1 VPRRTRSRSRART
14 APPAPHRTP
23 PQRRTAA
30 GRLRRWVHRRPL
42 VVAAALVGLHLAL
55 AYAVFQPAPH
65 PGGDNAVYLTL
76 GRGLVEGGG
85 YRDLW
90 DPAAPRHVQFPP
102 GFPAIV
108 AAALAAGVQP
118 WAGLKWIVVGFSAAA
133 VALTFFWLRRS
144 RRPLAAV
151 GVTLL
156 VAVSPGVLTLSHAEL
171 SDVPFWALLTASL
184 LAWERAPR
192 RAHGRAAAGSLAA
205 AAAYLVRSAGMAL
218 FAATAAWLVLRR
230 RWRQAAIFAA
240 AALPVWAAWA
250 FGSAGLSSYANA
262 AALRNPY
269 DPSEGKLRAGD
280 VLPRVWDNVG
290 VYADRHLPE
299 LLVGGHGR
307 ILLPLTVAVVVL
319 AVYGWASR
327 LRRPGFAEVLMP
339 VYLGMLL
346 VWPWEWSGTRLLL
359 PVYPLLLAYAGDGL
373 WRAARETRGRV
384 PARAAGIAAVAL
396 VALVALPAVARDT
409 RHAAR
414 CRADHRAGDAYACE
428 LPARR
433 DFYRLA
439 EAAGQ
444 ILPDGAV
451 VLNRK
456 PALFH
461 AISGHA
467 GRVFPFHR
475 DPDAF
480 LRAAREAGA
489 RYVVLDYTDALGHQ
503 YLTPI
508 LMRRPGAF
516 CGIHSLGASRATLL
530 GILPDAE
537 SAPDAGAD
545 PGAAD
550 QTVGFSRCPPD
561 YVRPEGE

>member
-1 VPRRTRSRSRART
+1 
-14 APPAPHRTP
+14 
-23 PQRRTAA
+23 
-30 GRLRRWVHRRPL
+30 
-42 VVAAALVGLHLAL
+42 VAAALAGLHLAL

-76 GRGLVEGGG
+76 ARGLVEGDG

-102 GFPAIV
+102 LYPAIV
-108 AAALAAGVQP
+108 GVGLAGGVQP
-118 WAGLKWIVVGFSAAA
+118 WAGLKWIVVAFSAAA

-144 RRPLAAV
+144 RRPLAAI

-192 RAHGRAAAGSLAA
+192 AGHGRAVAGALTA
-205 AAAYLVRSAGMAL
+205 AAAYLARSAGIAL
-218 FAATAAWLVLRR
+218 FAATAAWLLLRR

-240 AALPVWAAWA
+240 AAVPAWAAWA
-250 FGSAGLSSYANA
+250 YWSAGLGGYARFST
-262 AALRNPY
+262 LRNPY
-269 DPSEGKLRAGD
+269 DPSVGTMEAGD
-280 VLPRVWDNVG
+280 FLPRMWENLG
-290 VYADRHLPE
+290 IYADRHLPE

-307 ILLPLTVAVVVL
+307 VLLPLTVGVVVL

-327 LRRPGFAEVLMP
+327 LRRPGLPEVLMP
-339 VYLGMLL
+339 IYLGMLL
-346 VWPWEWSGTRLLL
+346 LWPSDWSGTRLLL
-359 PVYPLLLAYAGDGL
+359 PVYPLLLAYAADGL
-373 WRAARETRGRV
+373 WRAARETRGKV
-384 PARAAGIAAVAL
+384 PAQAAGAAAIAL
-396 VALVALPAVARDT
+396 VALVALPTVVRDA
-409 RHAAR
+409 RHAAG
-414 CRADHRAGDAYACE
+414 CRSDYRAGDAYACE

-433 DFYRLA
+433 DLYRLA

-444 ILPDGAV
+444 LLPEGSV

-461 AISGHA
+461 AISGHR
-467 GRVFPFHR
+467 GRVFPFDR
-475 DPDAF
+475 DPEAF

-489 RYVVLDYTDALGHQ
+489 RYVVLDHTDALAHQ
-503 YLTPI
+503 YLSPI

-537 SAPDAGAD
+537 RAADSGVD

-550 QTVGFSRCPPD
+550 ETVGFARCPPD
-561 YVRPEGE
+561 YVRSGP